1 MDDVEIRDLQ
11 AEIKYLRERYERD
24 RDRRRENFDRA
35 WFVAIGV
42 MFGFGLG
49 LLVTVL
55 FRPSPCVQPT
65 MPPVASA
72 PAR

>member
-35 WFVAIGV
+35 WFVSIGV

-49 LLVTVL
+49 LLVTAW

-65 MPPVASA
+65 MPPVTSA